1 MSYIKVH
8 SFLLADVEQKSSV
21 LYSPLTSFNW
31 CCKVYAIRQALRAYC
46 PQIYNVI
53 IVVPLLLCKVNSKVT
68 VTLRYTEALKLHC
81 FLKKTVHLQGFW
93 PKTVYLKCFGI
104 QLKTVYLQG
113 PCSSRPCI
121 SRPCCIFERLINL
134 WATVEATEKQRWPEA
149 SWTGVFPAKF

>member
-31 CCKVYAIRQALRAYC
+31 CCKVYAIQQALRAYY

-81 FLKKTVHLQGFW
+81 FLKKNPLQYIDINLMKCGFELHGFFLE
-93 PKTVYLKCFGI
+93 PKTAYLKA
-104 QLKTVYLQG
+104 LLY
-113 PCSSRPCI
+113 
-121 SRPCCIFERLINL
+121 
-134 WATVEATEKQRWPEA
+134 
-149 SWTGVFPAKF
+149 

>member
-81 FLKKTVHLQGFW
+81 FLKKNPLQYIDINLTKCGFELHGFFLE
-93 PKTVYLKCFGI
+93 PKTAYLKALLYSIAILDLYLI
-104 QLKTVYLQG
+104 Q
-113 PCSSRPCI
+113 CI
-121 SRPCCIFERLINL
+121 ITLGK
-134 WATVEATEKQRWPEA
+134 EK
-149 SWTGVFPAKF
+149 

>member
-81 FLKKTVHLQGFW
+81 FLKKNPLQYIDINLMKCGFELHGFFLE
-93 PKTVYLKCFGI
+93 PKTAYLKA
-104 QLKTVYLQG
+104 LL
-113 PCSSRPCI
+113 
-121 SRPCCIFERLINL
+121 
-134 WATVEATEKQRWPEA
+134 
-149 SWTGVFPAKF
+149 